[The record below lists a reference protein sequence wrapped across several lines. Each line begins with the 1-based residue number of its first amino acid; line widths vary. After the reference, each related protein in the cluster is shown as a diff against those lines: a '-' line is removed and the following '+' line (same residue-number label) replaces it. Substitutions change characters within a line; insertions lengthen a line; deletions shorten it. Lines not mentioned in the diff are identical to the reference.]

1 MKINT
6 PNTEALKAY
15 TSQSTQNVQFN
26 HKDKETPNSTKTPA
40 SLSADRV
47 NISST
52 VKLMKDIVTA
62 VKESPDIRP
71 EKIKEV
77 SSKIEMGAYE
87 PDLNAVAGKLLS
99 PNMSDRI

>member
-6 PNTEALKAY
+6 PSSEALKAY
-15 TSQSTQNVQFN
+15 TSQSTQNVQISN
-26 HKDKETPNSTKTPA
+26 KDKEGVTTTKSTAVPT
-40 SLSADRV
+40 ADRV

-71 EKIKEV
+71 DKIKELA
-77 SSKIEMGAYE
+77 SKIEAGSYK

-99 PNMSDRI
+99 PNITDRI

>member
-15 TSQSTQNVQFN
+15 TSQSTQNVQPIN
-26 HKDKETPNSTKTPA
+26 RDKESA
-40 SLSADRV
+40 SSSKAGSAPTADRV

-52 VKLMKDIVTA
+52 VRLMRDIVTA
-62 VKESPDIRP
+62 VNETPDIRP
-71 EKIKEV
+71 EKVKEV
-77 SSKIEMGAYE
+77 SSKIENGIYE

-99 PNMSDRI
+99 PNISDRI